1 MDKIGQPIR
10 GVDTDAD
17 LTRADHSIGAAIGE
31 RRERSGRGLDE
42 AVMRLVDEGQKK
54 GERRTCMHIQFSRI
68 CEVRRGPSFRG
79 RRLTEWLKY
88 GYYYGDYRALAQF
101 MLRTRK

>member
-54 GERRTCMHIQFSRI
+54 GRD
-68 CEVRRGPSFRG
+68 VRACIYSSPVYAR
-79 RRLTEWLKY
+79 Y
-88 GYYYGDYRALAQF
+88 GAALF
-101 MLRTRK
+101 